1 MLVNKFTPGHSLL
14 VCSFLWP
21 FFIYTP
27 EREFLLL
34 SPPPCLLWSS
44 EKEKQTMPAGG
55 WPGCACCGCVGFLL
69 VVGGHAGRRGISHGF
84 DLFFYLFIYRL
95 CLFQFFQGVFNTV
108 VRLAQEGVPFAGLP
122 APWEQRGG
130 CGCGMGAPGSKESRN
145 CLLRHRS
152 DVTRSG
158 AAAQEQGC

>member
-1 MLVNKFTPGHSLL
+1 MLVNKFTQGHWLL
-14 VCSFLWP
+14 VCSFLRP

-44 EKEKQTMPAGG
+44 EKEQQTMAAGG

-95 CLFQFFQGVFNTV
+95 CLFQFFQGVFIWSGRCAPCPGGGALCWAACPMGAARGLR
-108 VRLAQEGVPFAGLP
+108 VRDGGSGQQGKQELP
-122 APWEQRGG
+122 A
-130 CGCGMGAPGSKESRN
+130 K
-145 CLLRHRS
+145 
-152 DVTRSG
+152 
-158 AAAQEQGC
+158 AQG